1 MIVSKNKNQNQDQH
15 QEPLV
20 PEQIQIPKNG
30 QIAVYHAIK
39 EILEQVRW
47 DYYDPNSEKI
57 FKTVMRNRGQ
67 FERIVRKGG
76 NTEYELAFPAA
87 FVEFTNWR
95 YLVQQQRI
103 NEGRADMQIKFV
115 MNRLNNQDPDTFD
128 EEGNVKEYRESEVEF
143 VAQLINQYIQE
154 LKVNY
159 PARN

>member
-57 FKTVMRNRGQ
+57 FKTVMRNRG
-67 FERIVRKGG
+67 
-76 NTEYELAFPAA
+76 
-87 FVEFTNWR
+87 
-95 YLVQQQRI
+95 
-103 NEGRADMQIKFV
+103 
-115 MNRLNNQDPDTFD
+115 
-128 EEGNVKEYRESEVEF
+128 
-143 VAQLINQYIQE
+143 
-154 LKVNY
+154 
-159 PARN
+159 

>member
-39 EILEQVRW
+39 DILEQVRW

-76 NTEYELAFPAA
+76 NTEYELA

-128 EEGNVKEYRESEVEF
+128 EEGNVNEYRESEVEF
-143 VAQLINQYIQE
+143 VAQLINH
-154 LKVNY
+154 LT
-159 PARN
+159 AGFLM